1 MTASLNLEP
10 VERKATASVIA
21 DVVRARIIDGSL
33 PPGTPLGEAQLAEQ
47 LDVSRGP
54 VREALQRLIQEELLM
69 ARPHRGVFVTELDED
84 DVVDVYRA
92 RRAVERAAAEMVVQ
106 RDDAAALDPLA
117 RLVERMRDA
126 AQRGRWNNVVDLDRR
141 FHEGLVAAAGSK
153 RLSRMYRTLVAETAM
168 CMAALEPVYPARHE
182 IVREHQTLVEALE
195 AGDPASALACIDEH
209 LDQAVRHLVNTPL
222 ETKP

>member
-1 MTASLNLEP
+1 MTPSLNLEP
-10 VERKATASVIA
+10 VERKTTAGVIA
-21 DVVRARIIDGSL
+21 DLIRARIIDGSF

-69 ARPHRGVFVTELDED
+69 ARPHRGVFVNELDEH
-84 DVVDVYRA
+84 DVADVYRA
-92 RRAVERAAAEMVVQ
+92 RRAVERAAAELVLE
-106 RDDAAALDPLA
+106 RDDGPALDPLV

-126 AQRGRWNNVVDLDRR
+126 SQRGRWNSIVDLDRR

-153 RLSRMYRTLVAETAM
+153 RLSRMYRTLAAETAM
-168 CMAALEPVYPARHE
+168 CIAALEPAYTTRHD
-182 IVREHQTLVEALE
+182 IVREHERLLEALE

-209 LDQAVRHLVNTPL
+209 LDQAVRHLVQSR
-222 ETKP
+222 